1 MPSQIRQPI
10 GRGLPQHPSGN
21 DGKRGFPQHPSGDGG
36 AGFPQSG
43 GGGGGFPQ
51 SGGGGGGFPQ
61 LPMQSSNP
69 ATGSADAG
77 AGASADAGA
86 SGSQAPAEA
95 GCTYERSVRKVSG
108 GGLQRVI
115 LKVCPDA

>member
-1 MPSQIRQPI
+1 
-10 GRGLPQHPSGN
+10 LPQHPSGN

-36 AGFPQSG
+36 A
-43 GGGGGFPQ
+43 GFPQ